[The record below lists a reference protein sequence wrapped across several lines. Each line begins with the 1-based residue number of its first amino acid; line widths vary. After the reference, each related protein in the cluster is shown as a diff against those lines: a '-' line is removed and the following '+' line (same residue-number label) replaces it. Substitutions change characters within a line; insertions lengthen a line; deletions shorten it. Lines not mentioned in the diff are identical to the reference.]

1 MCHFFVPF
9 FLCRLFAPS
18 FCALF
23 TSFVERKS
31 SPGTSD
37 GAREFLKPRKW
48 TWKSERRPSFHRM
61 GSDVDFVPTKGS
73 EDDILLRSLIG

>member
-1 MCHFFVPF
+1 MEDIMLSVNEISSIFIGLILTWFVI
-9 FLCRLFAPS
+9 L
-18 FCALF
+18 
-23 TSFVERKS
+23 
-31 SPGTSD
+31 